1 MEQWSWYQDL
11 WHSLLLILSCNKNW
25 LFFSSLCFM
34 SQPFFLFSWGSAS
47 HPWLPSCLNSLLWW
61 TKCHLYKSFCLNS
74 STVSVDLTLRSCTW
88 SLRACR
94 YWTSLLYGLWPYPRQ
109 LGVCRQW
116 NKAMSSPS
124 LTKAAELLPS
134 NFTSFQPPA
143 LLLPKKD
150 WMPYKCCLRG
160 TNECIWAKCW
170 ASFSLHH
177 RLHSTEIFSFFSEG
191 SCCIVSAL
199 LYTCKS
205 MRSAFYMFAGDF
217 TLHYGIWS
225 VI

>member
-1 MEQWSWYQDL
+1 
-11 WHSLLLILSCNKNW
+11 
-25 LFFSSLCFM
+25 M

-177 RLHSTEIFSFFSEG
+177 RLHSTEIFSFFFWG
-191 SCCIVSAL
+191 KLLFCTPANPWGQLFICLLGILPCIMAYDLWFNSRKIASFL
-199 LYTCKS
+199 
-205 MRSAFYMFAGDF
+205 
-217 TLHYGIWS
+217 TLDSFW
-225 VI
+225 